1 MTKAVLKFINDT
13 LENAG
18 INYDFA
24 VWKRSIVYPY
34 WVGEYADLGAENE
47 DGMSESSFS
56 INGWTRGEWLDL
68 ENVRETVESLFSD
81 CTTILENGSGVD
93 ISYSGAQIIPTG
105 DEELKRM
112 QINLNIKEWKVT
124 V

>member
-1 MTKAVLKFINDT
+1 MTKAALKFINDT

-24 VWKRSIVYPY
+24 ERKRGIIYPY

-47 DGMSESSFS
+47 DGMSEYSFTL
-56 INGWTRGEWLDL
+56 NGWTRGEWLDL
-68 ENVRETVESLFSD
+68 ENERETVESFFSD
-81 CTTILENGSGVD
+81 CTTILENGSGID
-93 ISYSGAQIIPTG
+93 ISYAGAQIIPTG
-105 DEELKRM
+105 DAELKRM